1 MKSAHDQVGD
11 SAFQEFNKSH
21 RLLLQARHG
30 VMCNGQGKVMCSALN
45 FDFSNC
51 ATLII
56 LPVHD
61 SRAMETLNHYF
72 ECKKQARLSTSAVL
86 VCAQEFEAEVQDKL
100 RAKNIAMDIN
110 SDSRTAKLAREK
122 GVFVFVDHESCTS
135 SSNFSVARLL
145 WQARQG
151 TKHSCPRPEAFA
163 PKPPVAVPK
172 FAK

>member
-1 MKSAHDQVGD
+1 MKSALDQVGD

-30 VMCNGQGKVMCSALN
+30 VMCNSQGKVMCSALN

-72 ECKKQARLSTSAVL
+72 ECKKQARLSTSAVI
-86 VCAQEFEAEVQDKL
+86 VCAQESTF
-100 RAKNIAMDIN
+100 R
-110 SDSRTAKLAREK
+110 
-122 GVFVFVDHESCTS
+122 G
-135 SSNFSVARLL
+135 
-145 WQARQG
+145 ARQ
-151 TKHSCPRPEAFA
+151 TKSREYCNGYQFGFTNR
-163 PKPPVAVPK
+163 
-172 FAK
+172 